1 MPTTVGTSGRV
12 LVLELKGH
20 NQRIFSSR
28 KKENRNTTLW
38 IRKDE
43 QEPAGTTAT
52 DSSIR
57 KPHDRPYA
65 AVNTEGRGLLGFGKN
80 GLARQPQI
88 PVSENHTTDLM
99 QQSTPKGADFLGFGK
114 NGAKTYQEVPLDHE
128 YCRWI
133 DQVEDQQPHW
143 KLKRFSSWLKMQS
156 VFQEPNV

>member
-1 MPTTVGTSGRV
+1 MNRSQLARQPQIPVSENHTTDHMQQSTP
-12 LVLELKGH
+12 KGAD
-20 NQRIFSSR
+20 F
-28 KKENRNTTLW
+28 
-38 IRKDE
+38 
-43 QEPAGTTAT
+43 
-52 DSSIR
+52 
-57 KPHDRPYA
+57 
-65 AVNTEGRGLLGFGKN
+65 LGFGKN